1 MTGKLEQ
8 FDMIHFTGKMLF
20 RFMFLVLISGC
31 SSAELAI
38 DLVKK
43 HQRKTTEAEA
53 SKEIVAKPH
62 YKIGNPYR
70 EFGIWYYPKR
80 DLTYDET
87 GLASWYGEETAI
99 LGRPT
104 ANGEV
109 FDPKVVTAAHK
120 TLPMPSVV
128 RVTNLDNGKSLVV
141 RINDRGPFAPG
152 RIVDL
157 SHEGAR
163 LLGFVEN
170 GIAKVRVQILA
181 EQSLRLENLAKRGEF
196 PTLTAA
202 DQGAMPE
209 MMAAVKPKVNLV
221 AKSSK
226 LKSKVSV
233 IKPQS
238 AVELLSQSRVGEV
251 ISVAPIIT
259 KIWIQVGAFHA
270 KTSAMTVL
278 SKIKGVGPG
287 EVSTVNHHGK
297 TLYRVRLGPMDD
309 VAMADNMLEKVV
321 NTGFTGS
328 RIIVD

>member
-1 MTGKLEQ
+1 MTR
-8 FDMIHFTGKMLF
+8 FTRKKRFGLMLIVL
-20 RFMFLVLISGC
+20 FLNGC

-38 DLVKK
+38 DLAKK
-43 HQRKTTEAEA
+43 HQQRKTA
-53 SKEIVAKPH
+53 SKVTTEVLAKPH
-62 YKIGNPYR
+62 YKIGTPYQ

-87 GLASWYGEETAI
+87 GLASWYGDETAI

-109 FDPKVVTAAHK
+109 FDPKVATAAHK
-120 TLPMPSVV
+120 TLPLPTVV

-141 RINDRGPFAPG
+141 RVNDRGPFAPG
-152 RIVDL
+152 RIIDL

-196 PTLTAA
+196 PTLTST

-209 MMAAVKPKVNLV
+209 MVAVVKPKVNLI

-226 LKSKVSV
+226 IKSKVAV
-233 IKPQS
+233 NKPQS
-238 AVELLSQSRVGEV
+238 ALELLLQSRVGAV
-251 ISVAPIIT
+251 ISVAPVIT

-270 KTSAMTVL
+270 NASAMTVL
-278 SKIKGVGPG
+278 SKIKGVGIG
-287 EVSTVNHHGK
+287 EVSTVNHRGK
-297 TLYRVRLGPMDD
+297 TLYRVRLGPLDD
-309 VAMADNMLEKVV
+309 VDKADTVLEKVV
-321 NTGFTGS
+321 NIGFTGA
-328 RIIVD
+328 RIVVD

>member
-1 MTGKLEQ
+1 
-8 FDMIHFTGKMLF
+8 
-20 RFMFLVLISGC
+20 
-31 SSAELAI
+31 LAI

-43 HQRKTTEAEA
+43 QQRKEAGSRPITE
-53 SKEIVAKPH
+53 VLVKPH
-62 YKIGNPYR
+62 YKLGNPYQ

-109 FDPKVVTAAHK
+109 FDPEVVTAAHK

-141 RINDRGPFAPG
+141 RVNDRGPFAPG
-152 RIVDL
+152 RIIDL

-202 DQGAMPE
+202 DQGSMPK
-209 MMAAVKPKVNLV
+209 MSAAVKPKVNLV
-221 AKSSK
+221 AKSN
-226 LKSKVSV
+226 KVKPKV
-233 IKPQS
+233 TVNKPQS
-238 AVELLSQSRVGEV
+238 ALELLSQSRVGNV
-251 ISVAPIIT
+251 ISVAPVMT

-270 KTSAMTVL
+270 NASAMTVL

-287 EVSTVNHHGK
+287 EVSTVNHRGK
-297 TLYRVRLGPMDD
+297 TLYRVRLGPLDD
-309 VAMADNMLEKVV
+309 VAKADTVLEKVI
-321 NTGFTGS
+321 NTGFTGA
-328 RIIVD
+328 RIVVD